1 VNMKY
6 LIFGAIL
13 IALGYVLTQPLGS
26 FLGFTIPNPYMGY
39 SQWLYYA
46 GAFMVGLG
54 FGKEEK
60 P

>member
-1 VNMKY
+1 MKY

-26 FLGFTIPNPYMGY
+26 ILGFTIPNPYAGY

-46 GAFMVGLG
+46 GAFFVG
-54 FGKEEK
+54 FGFSKEEK
-60 P
+60 S